1 MREPSSVGFEGNDVV
16 PPQALLQR
24 LKDYDQEHAFA
35 LWYELSYEE
44 REFLVKDIESL
55 DLSRID
61 RIIRC
66 SLRSQ
71 GLPVAA
77 IEPVSES
84 SVSTVVERSQEDRER
99 WWKMGLKAI
108 SDGEL
113 AVLLLSGGQSVD
125 FRLHCLGKH
134 WYIEPDGLEMLL
146 QAQNSRLNSTKN
158 NHLAPLPVAI
168 VGCVPKKV
176 HIEGASETGFK
187 ISSIEIT
194 DAIKAGLDE
203 PIQPEPVVFVPS
215 T

>member
-113 AVLLLSGGQSVD
+113 AVLLLSGGQAN
-125 FRLHCLGKH
+125 L
-134 WYIEPDGLEMLL
+134 
-146 QAQNSRLNSTKN
+146 
-158 NHLAPLPVAI
+158 
-168 VGCVPKKV
+168 
-176 HIEGASETGFK
+176 
-187 ISSIEIT
+187 
-194 DAIKAGLDE
+194 
-203 PIQPEPVVFVPS
+203 
-215 T
+215 